1 MAFFPARSITEE
13 MSYGQGQ
20 GGYGTYYGHEQPMNY
35 MNGGEF
41 AAPPQSWES
50 QQQQT
55 QAYNSQQNTNQ
66 PPHAWNDQTSQSH
79 QYSSQQTAAA
89 TPQASIA
96 EATAVPEIKSIE
108 RSAMFTFCPS
118 APFLAAGSVAGAID
132 LSFSTSSQLE
142 IFSLDYASPARLLQP
157 VGLPVQA
164 PERFSKLSWV
174 DTSGTELSHL
184 KYGMLG
190 GGLSDGTVCVW
201 NPAPIIEGNGVAD
214 SALLCRLSKHQG
226 AVRGLEFNPLSPKL
240 LASGAMDGEVCI
252 WDLAKPA
259 QPSLYPA
266 MQSNGGSTGQVTC
279 LQWNRKVQHILAT
292 GSSSGSVVVW
302 DLKKSR
308 PVITLSDSSG
318 RRRCSSIAW
327 NPEIATQVMVSSDD
341 DSSTTLQLWD
351 LRNAVSPVAELAGH
365 QKGVLSLD
373 WSMHDPSLLLSS
385 GKDNRVLVWDV
396 PSRQVRQEMSSGP
409 NWKFQVQWSNKLQ
422 PGVFAG
428 ATFEGVIGLHSLSS
442 LPVDASVATK
452 PLEWEKKPVAGA
464 SFGFGGKLLK
474 MVNST
479 RQLPTGE
486 TGTTGSGELDQL
498 HADGG
503 VSKLSPEFESA
514 IKTADKEALK
524 DLCQSRMA
532 ACQDPEEAETW
543 RFLQTH
549 FENDT
554 QQVLLKRLGFE
565 SFIPSQGGEDAAASA
580 QAHHEVEH
588 SFGDMSLG
596 NQGNQANSEM
606 AHTLM
611 SGAPNGVPAQD
622 DGAAFFDQ
630 HQPQSLPTSPDA
642 TSFFDTLGSPNPSTD
657 PKKPGDPSAVT
668 SAAPIIAHAAAD
680 GLASPRTPRVV
691 DGTPG
696 PSEED
701 IQRALF
707 VGNYDRA
714 LQTCIGAKRYSD
726 ALIIAAMMGGDA
738 WEKTRS
744 RVMSDQ
750 PRPYMRIVNAV
761 MDGDWKSYVASRS
774 PQNWRET
781 LATLLSC
788 APQERFNELANDLIG
803 SLQGA
808 GFRHASLISSIC
820 VGDVETAVTIWNE
833 TAGPNTSPRSREA
846 LLEKAVILGMGVDRS
861 GTSSALG
868 DLLAKQ
874 AEELASA
881 GQLSGAYNLLSLVPG
896 GTSEK
901 ANDLRDRLYQ
911 GGALEQPASDGY
923 EQTAPQMDPSQ
934 PQLSSQSWDTSFQQ
948 APQQISSYTQETYT
962 AAPSSGRM
970 LGGTGGMDGQ
980 NAYTSAA
987 QPQAPYQPP
996 MAYGDSSAY
1005 APSPH
1010 GAENFPPSPYSTMSS
1025 SQPPNPNV
1033 FMPAQPTQSA
1043 PPMAFQPSGSGQLGM
1058 TSPRSPQSASNQ
1070 PPAQPEP
1077 QVFQSFAP
1085 AAPAQQMSAP
1095 SAAPLTGF
1103 SMPPQQTHAPLQQE
1117 APQQAYAPTAPPQ
1130 VFQPAQSA
1138 ASGGFQQ
1145 PGVSAMQ
1152 NSFSSTFQPGGAGA
1166 QGAPAAPAA
1175 PIAPPK
1181 PAGPPADVAL
1191 MTTDVSK
1198 ISGELMPI
1206 VNSFRSLYQAGE
1218 QVAAT
1223 QPARR
1228 RELDDAS
1235 KKLGG
1240 LVWKMNEG
1248 TVSESVTSKLLSL
1261 AAALDAY
1268 DYAGAAH
1275 VQVQL
1280 TTGDW
1285 DECST
1290 WLTALKRIIKLRQN
1304 SH

>member
-1 MAFFPARSITEE
+1 
-13 MSYGQGQ
+13 MSYGRGQ

-35 MNGGEF
+35 MSGGEF
-41 AAPPQSWES
+41 APPPQSWES
-50 QQQQT
+50 QQQT
-55 QAYNSQQNTNQ
+55 QYNSQQNTNQ
-66 PPHAWNDQTSQSH
+66 RAQAWGDQTSQSH
-79 QYSSQQTAAA
+79 QFSSQQHAVAA
-89 TPQASIA
+89 PQASVA
-96 EATAVPEIKSIE
+96 EATVVPEIKSIE
-108 RSAMFTFCPS
+108 RSAMFTFSPS

-157 VGLPVQA
+157 VGPAIQA

-174 DTSGTELSHL
+174 DTSGSELSNL

-190 GGLSDGTVCVW
+190 GGLSDGAVCVW
-201 NPAPIIEGNGVAD
+201 NPAPIIEGNGAPD
-214 SALLCRLSKHQG
+214 SALLCRLNKHQG

-252 WDLAKPA
+252 WDLAKPT
-259 QPSLYPA
+259 QPSLCPA
-266 MQSNGGSTGQVTC
+266 MQSSGGSTGQVTC

-292 GSSSGSVVVW
+292 GTSSGSVVVW

-308 PVITLSDSSG
+308 PVIILSDSSG
-318 RRRCSSIAW
+318 RRRCSSVAW

-341 DSSTTLQLWD
+341 DLSTTLQLWD

-396 PSRQVRQEMSSGP
+396 PSRKVRQEMSSGP

-442 LPVDASVATK
+442 LPADASVATK
-452 PLEWEKKPVAGA
+452 PLEWEKKPVSGA

-474 MVNST
+474 IVNSS

-486 TGTTGSGELDQL
+486 TVTTGSGELIQL
-498 HADGG
+498 NAEGG
-503 VSKLSPEFESA
+503 VSKLSPEFESV
-514 IKTADKEALK
+514 IKSADKEALK
-524 DLCQSRMA
+524 GLCQSRVA
-532 ACQDPEEAETW
+532 ASQNPEEAETW
-543 RFLQTH
+543 KFLQTH

-554 QQVLLKRLGFE
+554 QHMMLSKLGFE

-580 QAHHEVEH
+580 PAHQQVQH

-596 NQGNQANSEM
+596 NQGNQGNQANSEM
-606 AHTLM
+606 AHALIND
-611 SGAPNGVPAQD
+611 GPNSAHAHD

-642 TSFFDTLGSPNPSTD
+642 TSFFDSLGSPHPSIDRKRSGVSTV
-657 PKKPGDPSAVT
+657 VT
-668 SAAPIIAHAAAD
+668 SAAPIVAEAAAD
-680 GLASPRTPRVV
+680 GTASPRTPRMV
-691 DGTPG
+691 DGMPG

-714 LQTCIGAKRYSD
+714 LEICVGAKRYAD

-738 WEKTRS
+738 WEKTRA

-750 PRPYMRIVNAV
+750 PRPYMRIVSAV

-781 LATLLSC
+781 LATLLSS

-803 SLQGA
+803 SLQRA
-808 GFRHASLISSIC
+808 GLRHASLISSIC

-833 TAGPNTSPRSREA
+833 TSGPNSSSRAREA
-846 LLEKAVILGMGVDRS
+846 LLEKAVILGMGVDKS

-874 AEELASA
+874 AEELASS

-911 GGALEQPASDGY
+911 GGALEQPAADAF
-923 EQTAPQMDPSQ
+923 QQPPPQMDPSH
-934 PQLSSQSWDTSFQQ
+934 PQLSSQSWDASFQP
-948 APQQISSYTQETYT
+948 APQQVSSYTQETYP
-962 AAPSSGRM
+962 AAPPTGGVP
-970 LGGTGGMDGQ
+970 GGTGGVGVQD
-980 NAYTSAA
+980 AYTSAA
-987 QPQAPYQPP
+987 PPQSQYQPP
-996 MAYGDSSAY
+996 TAYGDASAY
-1005 APSPH
+1005 ATSPH
-1010 GAENFPPSPYSTMSS
+1010 VAENFPSSPYSTMST

-1033 FMPAQPTQSA
+1033 FMPAQPVHSA
-1043 PPMAFQPSGSGQLGM
+1043 PPTTFQPSGSGQFGV
-1058 TSPRSPQSASNQ
+1058 TSPRSPQSAYNQ
-1070 PPAQPEP
+1070 PPLQAPPAPAPAQPEP

-1085 AAPAQQMSAP
+1085 AAPAQTF
-1095 SAAPLTGF
+1095 SAAPTAPPAGF
-1103 SMPPQQTHAPLQQE
+1103 SMPPQQE
-1117 APQQAYAPTAPPQ
+1117 APQQAYAPAAPPQ
-1130 VFQPAQSA
+1130 VFQPGQSA
-1138 ASGGFQQ
+1138 VPGGFQQ
-1145 PGVSAMQ
+1145 NGIPSMQ
-1152 NSFSSTFQPGGAGA
+1152 NSFSSTFQPAGPGA
-1166 QGAPAAPAA
+1166 QGAPAAPPVPA
-1175 PIAPPK
+1175 APPK

-1206 VNSFRSLYQAGE
+1206 VSSFRSLYQAGE

-1223 QPARR
+1223 QPARK

-1240 LVWKMNEG
+1240 LVWRMNQG
-1248 TVSESVTSKLLSL
+1248 MVSDSVTSKLLSL

-1285 DECST
+1285 EECST
-1290 WLTALKRIIKLRQN
+1290 WLTALKRIIKLRQS

>member
-1 MAFFPARSITEE
+1 
-13 MSYGQGQ
+13 
-20 GGYGTYYGHEQPMNY
+20 MNY
-35 MNGGEF
+35 MNGGEI
-41 AAPPQSWES
+41 AAPPQSWEA
-50 QQQQT
+50 QQQT
-55 QAYNSQQNTNQ
+55 QYNSQQHSQQGAQTWTD
-66 PPHAWNDQTSQSH
+66 PHSQSQ
-79 QYSSQQTAAA
+79 QYSSQQNTGAA
-89 TPQASIA
+89 PQAGVS
-96 EATAVPEIKSIE
+96 EATEVREIKSIE

-142 IFSLDYASPARLLQP
+142 IFSLDYAAPGRQLQP
-157 VGLPVQA
+157 VGQAIQA

-174 DTSGTELSHL
+174 DTTGSELSNL

-201 NPAPIIEGNGVAD
+201 NPAPIIEGTAAPD
-214 SALLCRLSKHQG
+214 AALLCRLNKHQG
-226 AVRGLEFNPLSPKL
+226 AVRGLEFNPMSPKL

-252 WDLAKPA
+252 WDLATPA

-266 MQSNGGSTGQVTC
+266 MKPSGGATGQVTC

-292 GSSSGSVVVW
+292 GTSSGSVVVW

-341 DSSTTLQLWD
+341 DMSTTLQLWD

-373 WSMHDPSLLLSS
+373 WSTHDPSLLLSS

-428 ATFEGVIGLHSLSS
+428 ATFEGVIGMHSLSS
-442 LPVDASVATK
+442 LPADASVATK

-474 MVNST
+474 MVNSS

-486 TGTTGSGELDQL
+486 TVTTASGELDQL

-503 VSKLSPEFESA
+503 VSKLSPEFENV
-514 IKTADKEALK
+514 IKSADKESLK
-524 DLCQSRMA
+524 GLCQRRAAGSR
-532 ACQDPEEAETW
+532 DPEEAETW
-543 RFLQTH
+543 RFLETH
-549 FENDT
+549 FEDDT
-554 QQVLLKRLGFE
+554 QHTLLSKLGFE
-565 SFIPSQGGEDAAASA
+565 SFIASRGSEGAGATA
-580 QAHHEVEH
+580 QDQHQVEH
-588 SFGDMSLG
+588 SFGEMTLG
-596 NQGNQANSEM
+596 DHGNQANNDL
-606 AHTLM
+606 AQGVM
-611 SGAPNGVPAQD
+611 SGAMNEAHAHD

-630 HQPQSLPTSPDA
+630 HQPQSMPTSPDA
-642 TSFFDTLGSPNPSTD
+642 TSFFDTLGSPNPSSDRKQGGISTAATSIPPTD
-657 PKKPGDPSAVT
+657 SGVEPTGQ
-668 SAAPIIAHAAAD
+668 
-680 GLASPRTPRVV
+680 ASPRTPRIV
-691 DGTPG
+691 DGSPG
-696 PSEED
+696 PSEDE
-701 IQRALF
+701 IQKALY
-707 VGNYDRA
+707 VGNYDLA
-714 LQTCIGAKRYSD
+714 LETCIGAKRFSD

-738 WEKTRS
+738 WERTRA

-761 MDGDWKSYVASRS
+761 MDGDWRSYVSSRS
-774 PQNWRET
+774 PQCWRET
-781 LATLLSC
+781 LATLLSS
-788 APQERFNELANDLIG
+788 APQEQFHELANELIR

-808 GFRHASLISSIC
+808 GLRHASLISSIC

-833 TAGPNTSPRSREA
+833 IAGPSASAQSREA
-846 LLEKAVILGMGVDRS
+846 LLEKAVVLGMGVDKS

-896 GTSEK
+896 GSSEK

-911 GGALEQPASDGY
+911 GGALDQPAS
-923 EQTAPQMDPSQ
+923 APDAYQQGQASAQQEDPYQ
-934 PQLSSQSWDTSFQQ
+934 QQYSSQSWDTSFQQ
-948 APQQISSYTQETYT
+948 APQQPSSYTHETYPAAGT
-962 AAPSSGRM
+962 AAVGSG
-970 LGGTGGMDGQ
+970 GHDVY
-980 NAYTSAA
+980 AASAP
-987 QPQAPYQPP
+987 PQAPSQPP
-996 MAYGDSSAY
+996 TAYGDAGAY

-1010 GAENFPPSPYSTMSS
+1010 AIDNNPASPYSTMST
-1025 SQPPNPNV
+1025 SQPPKPNV
-1033 FMPAQPTQSA
+1033 FMPTQQTQSA
-1043 PPMAFQPSGSGQLGM
+1043 PPMTFQPSGSGQFGV
-1058 TSPRSPQSASNQ
+1058 TSPRSPQSAYNQ
-1070 PPAQPEP
+1070 PPPQQAPQDPAPPQPEA
-1077 QVFQSFAP
+1077 QVFQSFAQP
-1085 AAPAQQMSAP
+1085 SMPSHQAPGAPPTSFSAP
-1095 SAAPLTGF
+1095 SPAHTQV
-1103 SMPPQQTHAPLQQE
+1103 PQQQTPQE
-1117 APQQAYAPTAPPQ
+1117 TYAPAAPPQ
-1130 VFQPAQSA
+1130 VFQPSHTAG
-1138 ASGGFQQ
+1138 SGGFQQ
-1145 PGVSAMQ
+1145 TGMSAPQ
-1152 NSFSSTFQPGGAGA
+1152 NSFSSTFQPGVPGTQSAPSGPP
-1166 QGAPAAPAA
+1166 APA
-1175 PIAPPK
+1175 APPK
-1181 PAGPPADVAL
+1181 PAGPPADIAL
-1191 MTTDVSK
+1191 MTADISK
-1198 ISGELMPI
+1198 IPGNLVPI

-1223 QPARR
+1223 QPARK

-1240 LVWKMNEG
+1240 LVWRMNEG

-1290 WLTALKRIIKLRQN
+1290 WLTALKRIIKLRQS

>member
-1 MAFFPARSITEE
+1 

-50 QQQQT
+50 QQQT
-55 QAYNSQQNTNQ
+55 QAYNSQPNASQRL
-66 PPHAWNDQTSQSH
+66 PAWNDQASQSQ
-79 QYSSQQTAAA
+79 QYSTQHNAAA
-89 TPQASIA
+89 APQASVA
-96 EATAVPEIKSIE
+96 QATAVPEIKSIE

-174 DTSGTELSHL
+174 DTSGSELSHL

-201 NPAPIIEGNGVAD
+201 NPAPIIEGSRAPD
-214 SALLCRLSKHQG
+214 SALLCRLNKHQG

-252 WDLAKPA
+252 WDLANPA
-259 QPSLYPA
+259 QPSLCPA
-266 MQSNGGSTGQVTC
+266 MQSSGASTGQVTC

-292 GSSSGSVVVW
+292 GTSSGSVVVW

-341 DSSTTLQLWD
+341 DLSTTLQLWD

-365 QKGVLSLD
+365 HKGVLSLD
-373 WSMHDPSLLLSS
+373 WSIHDPSLLLSS

-428 ATFEGVIGLHSLSS
+428 GTFEGVIGLHSLSS
-442 LPVDASVATK
+442 LPADASVATK
-452 PLEWEKKPVAGA
+452 PLEWEKKPVSGA

-474 MVNST
+474 IVNSS

-486 TGTTGSGELDQL
+486 TVTTGSGELDQL

-524 DLCQSRMA
+524 GLCQSRMA

-543 RFLQTH
+543 KFLQTH

-565 SFIPSQGGEDAAASA
+565 SFIPSQGDEDAVASA

-606 AHTLM
+606 AHALT
-611 SGAPNGVPAQD
+611 SGAPGGAHAHD

-642 TSFFDTLGSPNPSTD
+642 TSFFDTLGSPNPSLD
-657 PKKPGDPSAVT
+657 RKRPGDSAAVT
-668 SAAPIIAHAAAD
+668 SAAPLVTHAAAD

-696 PSEED
+696 PSEEE

-714 LQTCIGAKRYSD
+714 LETCIGAKRYSD

-738 WEKTRS
+738 WEKTRA

-761 MDGDWKSYVASRS
+761 MDGDWRSYVASRS

-788 APQERFNELANDLIG
+788 APQEQFNELATDLIG
-803 SLQGA
+803 LLQIA
-808 GFRHASLISSIC
+808 GLKHASLISSIC
-820 VGDVETAVTIWNE
+820 VGNVETAVTIWNE
-833 TAGPNTSPRSREA
+833 AAGPNSSPRAREA

-911 GGALEQPASDGY
+911 GGALEPSASDGFH
-923 EQTAPQMDPSQ
+923 QAQADPSQ
-934 PQLSSQSWDTSFQQ
+934 TQLSSQPWDAGFQQ
-948 APQQISSYTQETYT
+948 APQQVSSYTQETYS
-962 AAPSSGRM
+962 AAPPQGAAVD
-970 LGGTGGMDGQ
+970 GM
-980 NAYTSAA
+980 NAYASVAP
-987 QPQAPYQPP
+987 PQAPYQPP
-996 MAYGDSSAY
+996 TAYGDSSTY

-1010 GAENFPPSPYSTMSS
+1010 GAENYPASPYSTMSS
-1025 SQPPNPNV
+1025 SQAPNPNV
-1033 FMPAQPTQSA
+1033 FMPAQPTASA
-1043 PPMAFQPSGSGQLGM
+1043 PPMAFQPSGSGQFGV

-1070 PPAQPEP
+1070 PPPQAPAQPEP

-1085 AAPAQQMSAP
+1085 AAPASQTMGVTPAGP
-1095 SAAPLTGF
+1095 PTGF
-1103 SMPPQQTHAPLQQE
+1103 GMPPQQQNHAPSQQE
-1117 APQQAYAPTAPPQ
+1117 APSQQGYVPVAPPQ
-1130 VFQPAQSA
+1130 VFQPAHSA

-1145 PGVSAMQ
+1145 TGTPAIQ
-1152 NSFSSTFQPGGAGA
+1152 NSFSSTFQPSGAGA
-1166 QGAPAAPAA
+1166 QGAPAAPS
-1175 PIAPPK
+1175 APPK
-1181 PAGPPADVAL
+1181 PAGPPSDVAL

-1198 ISGELMPI
+1198 ISGEFMPI

-1218 QVAAT
+1218 HVAAT
-1223 QPARR
+1223 QPARK

-1248 TVSESVTSKLLSL
+1248 TVSDSVTSKLLSL

-1290 WLTALKRIIKLRQN
+1290 WLTALKRIIKLRQS